1 MQRNGRVEYE
11 AVLKSTSY
19 LMYLVD
25 MVRKPRR
32 TCSYEYKVGQIPKSS
47 NAASGVDCRFWH
59 YKYLHLPVWCG
70 EDRTA

>member
-1 MQRNGRVEYE
+1 MIGTKALQVHIYPPMQRNGRVEYE

-32 TCSYEYKVGQIPKSS
+32 TRSYEYKVGTYSEEFK
-47 NAASGVDCRFWH
+47 
-59 YKYLHLPVWCG
+59 CG
-70 EDRTA
+70 FRC